1 MKLSGCLRKHVK
13 YRVPSWLLAFL
24 ACLLWSTAFV
34 GVKYAL
40 NFAPPIFVAGLR
52 FSLAGLILI
61 PFAGFKGYFKEFKEH
76 YKIIFTVS
84 LLQTFLVY
92 LLYFISLSRI
102 KASTGAALV
111 GLGPMIG
118 AILGYF
124 FIKSEVFTKQKIF
137 SFILGITGVTL
148 VSLSGGKGGALPS
161 LTETVGIILFILNSI
176 AGAASNVVVLKYKSN
191 VRPAVL
197 TSAQL
202 TIGGLMLFIL
212 SFFLYDDIT
221 FILPAKFYISL
232 TWLVFVSAAG
242 FSIWYYLL
250 AKRRESL
257 ISMNIWKFVMPVAG
271 GILGWVIMPDDS
283 PNIKSVIGMC
293 IVAFSIFIYYR
304 RKKV

>member
-1 MKLSGCLRKHVK
+1 M
-13 YRVPSWLLAFL
+13 AFA

-34 GVKYAL
+34 GVKYSL
-40 NFAPPIFVAGLR
+40 TFAPPIFVAGLR
-52 FSLAGLILI
+52 FLVAGLILI
-61 PFAGFKGYFKEFKEH
+61 PFAGFKGYLKEFREH
-76 YKIIFTVS
+76 YKIILTVS
-84 LLQTFLVY
+84 FLQTFLVY
-92 LLYFISLSRI
+92 ILYFISLSKI

-148 VSLSGGKGGALPS
+148 VSLAGGKGGSLPS
-161 LTETVGIILFILNSI
+161 LSEIVGIILFILNSV
-176 AGAASNVVVLKYKSN
+176 AGAASNVVVLKYKSS

-212 SFFLYDDIT
+212 SFFLYDNIT
-221 FILPAKFYISL
+221 FYLPIKFYFALS
-232 TWLVFVSAAG
+232 WLIFVSAAG

-250 AKRRESL
+250 ATRRESL
-257 ISMNIWKFVMPVAG
+257 ISLNIWKFVMPVAG
-271 GILGWVIMPDDS
+271 GILGWIIMPNDS
-283 PNIKSVIGMC
+283 PNLKSVLGMC
-293 IVAFSIFIYYR
+293 IVAVSIFIYYR
-304 RKKV
+304 RKQV

>member
-1 MKLSGCLRKHVK
+1 M
-13 YRVPSWLLAFL
+13 AFA

-34 GVKYAL
+34 GVKYSL
-40 NFAPPIFVAGLR
+40 TFAPPLFVAGLR
-52 FSLAGLILI
+52 FLLAGLILI
-61 PFAGFKGYFKEFKEH
+61 PFAGLKGYIKEFKGH
-76 YKIIFTVS
+76 YKIILSVG

-92 LLYFISLSRI
+92 FLYFIALSKI

-148 VSLSGGKGGALPS
+148 VSLAGGKGGSLPGLS
-161 LTETVGIILFILNSI
+161 ETIGIILFILNSI
-176 AGAASNVVVLKYKSN
+176 VGAFSNIIVLRYKSD

-202 TIGGLMLFIL
+202 SIGGLMLLIL
-212 SFFLYDDIT
+212 SFFIYDDIT
-221 FILPAKFYISL
+221 FLLPINFYIALS
-232 TWLVFVSAAG
+232 WLIFVSAAG

-257 ISMNIWKFVMPVAG
+257 ISMNIWKFIMPVTG
-271 GILGWVIMPDDS
+271 GILGWLIMPDDS
-283 PNIKSVIGMC
+283 PTIKSVIGMV
-293 IVAFSIFIYYR
+293 IVAISIYIYYR
-304 RKKV
+304 RRKV